1 MVGTGGQGI
10 LLLARALAEIAVQ
23 RGCPVISSETHGMAM
38 RGGTVTANLKIG
50 GYASPLI
57 PAGSA
62 DILIGLDAAES
73 SGFLHMLKSGGI
85 AAVNAPA
92 KGAFDF
98 TVDATALA
106 LAQGMPSSVNMIMLG
121 FVLPLLDIS
130 LDEARGVIEAISP
143 KRGLNDN
150 LRAIAIGYAQMQQ
163 HDAQGGT

>member
-10 LLLARALAEIAVQ
+10 LLLARALAEIAVR
-23 RGCPVISSETHGMAM
+23 RGQSVISSETHGMAM

-50 GYASPLI
+50 DFASPLI

-73 SGFLHMLKSGGI
+73 SGFLHMLKPGGI
-85 AAVNAPA
+85 AAVNAPT

-98 TVDATALA
+98 SVDATSLA
-106 LAQGMPSSVNMIMLG
+106 LAQGIPSSVNMIMLG
-121 FVLPLLDIS
+121 FVLPLLTIT

-143 KRGLNDN
+143 KRSLADN
-150 LRAIAIGYAQMQQ
+150 LKAIAIGYAQMQQ
-163 HDAQGGT
+163 HDTQGGT

>member
-1 MVGTGGQGI
+1 
-10 LLLARALAEIAVQ
+10 
-23 RGCPVISSETHGMAM
+23 
-38 RGGTVTANLKIG
+38 
-50 GYASPLI
+50 
-57 PAGSA
+57 
-62 DILIGLDAAES
+62 
-73 SGFLHMLKSGGI
+73 
-85 AAVNAPA
+85 
-92 KGAFDF
+92 
-98 TVDATALA
+98 ALA